1 MAQVQAQSLPTITP
15 ESPPR
20 LEVRRISKRF
30 GGLQALKDVN
40 LTHEGGI
47 LGLIGPNGAGKTTL
61 FNIISGFLKPTEG
74 VVIFDGQTIHK
85 RRPHQIVELGIA
97 RTFQIVKPFGDMTVR
112 ENTISGLGMPI
123 YPRWQAL
130 VQRYRTPDTLHA
142 SDAIMALTDLTAWAE
157 TRADSLPIG
166 LQRRLEIARALATGP
181 RLLLLDEPAAG
192 LTASEAE
199 ELAQLIRTL
208 NAQGISIIVIEHNM
222 TFAMGL
228 CHRIVVLA
236 QGEIIAQGSPDQ
248 VRHDERVINAYL
260 GQEDADA

>member
-1 MAQVQAQSLPTITP
+1 MAQVQAHPIPTIP
-15 ESPPR
+15 LVPPPR
-20 LEVRRISKRF
+20 LEVRHVSKRF

-74 VVIFDGQTIHK
+74 EVVFDGQAIHK

-97 RTFQIVKPFGDMTVR
+97 RTFQIVKPFADMTVQ
-112 ENTISGLGMPI
+112 ENVISGLGMPI

-130 VQRYRTPDTLHA
+130 VQRYRTPATLQA
-142 SDAIMALTDLTAWAE
+142 SAEILTLTDLADWAE
-157 TRADSLPIG
+157 ARADSLPIG

-192 LTASEAE
+192 LTAGEAE

-208 NAQGISIIVIEHNM
+208 HDRGISIIVIEHNM
-222 TFAMGL
+222 TFAMSL
-228 CHRIVVLA
+228 CQRIVVLA
-236 QGEIIAQGSPDQ
+236 QGEIIAQGPPEQ

-260 GQEDADA
+260 GQEEVDA